1 MLMNFETNDKYCFCS
16 FYLLFLY
23 FCSNI
28 CTNLLFFEIGCCRDK
43 GIKKTMKG
51 FLFEGSSF
59 NGSKQSQL
67 MGQVQP
73 GARVKYDIIYT

>member
-1 MLMNFETNDKYCFCS
+1 
-16 FYLLFLY
+16 
-23 FCSNI
+23 
-28 CTNLLFFEIGCCRDK
+28 
-43 GIKKTMKG
+43 MKG
-51 FLFEGSSF
+51 FLFEGNSF